1 MTAAIRVLVVDED
14 PDVRSLTTTFIER
27 ADETIEAEAVG
38 GGEAAI
44 ERLAGN
50 SFDAVVS
57 DLRMPGMD
65 GLELAA
71 AVRDRHPDLPFV
83 LFSAADDPAT
93 ESAVDE
99 ADVDAFV
106 LKGSGTDHYEEIV
119 AAIHDALDR

>member
-1 MTAAIRVLVVDED
+1 MSAAIRVLVVDED

-27 ADETIEAEAVG
+27 ADEAIDAEEAG
-38 GGEAAI
+38 GGEEALD
-44 ERLAGN
+44 RLESTAV
-50 SFDAVVS
+50 DAVVS

-71 AVRDRHPDLPFV
+71 AVRDRYPDLPFM

-106 LKGSGTDHYEEIV
+106 LKGSGTDHYDEIV